1 MAHKEEINKVIK
13 NTTSTLSLNL
23 YIIQNVWFQ
32 RDGGLGPPFFQSVS
46 KIIGERSADKYYY
59 IYL

>member
-23 YIIQNVWFQ
+23 YIIQNVWF
-32 RDGGLGPPFFQSVS
+32 
-46 KIIGERSADKYYY
+46 
-59 IYL
+59 